1 MKNQNGSNKPK
12 KEFSKIIAVIGMGMW
27 VLVTIYALV
36 MMVVVRDLNPLSYV
50 IGSVDAVVGVI
61 CTFYFA
67 KASKENQI
75 KLRQMYGDLAREVE
89 KETQDNY

>member
-1 MKNQNGSNKPK
+1 MKNQNGSK
-12 KEFSKIIAVIGMGMW
+12 KREFSKVIAVIGMSMW

-36 MMVVVRDLNPLSYV
+36 MMIIVRDLSPLAYV

-75 KLRQMYGDLAREVE
+75 KLRQLYGDLAREVE
-89 KETQDNY
+89 QDQHNY

>member
-1 MKNQNGSNKPK
+1 MKKRDESK
-12 KEFSKIIAVIGMGMW
+12 KREFSKVIAVVGMSMW
-27 VLVTIYALV
+27 VLVTFYALV
-36 MMVVVRDLNPLSYV
+36 MMVLNRDLSPLAYV

-75 KLRQMYGDLAREVE
+75 KLRQIYGDLAREVE
-89 KETQDNY
+89 RDHSDSY

>member
-1 MKNQNGSNKPK
+1 MKKCNSRKR
-12 KEFSKIIAVIGMGMW
+12 EFSKIIAVIGMSMW

-36 MMVVVRDLNPLSYV
+36 MMVLTRDLSPLAYV

-75 KLRQMYGDLAREVE
+75 KLRQTYGDLAREVE
-89 KETQDNY
+89 